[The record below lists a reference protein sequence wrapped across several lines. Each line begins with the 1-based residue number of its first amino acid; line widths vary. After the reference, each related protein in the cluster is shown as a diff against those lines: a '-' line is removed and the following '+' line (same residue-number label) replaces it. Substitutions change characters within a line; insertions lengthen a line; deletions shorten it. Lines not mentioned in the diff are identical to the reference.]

1 MSMFAKIGLPL
12 SCTGFGLILG
22 VCYERNKG
30 YFNFLPSENNF
41 LKANGRFKDDC
52 IKERFLSDSLQS
64 FIQFPT
70 VYASTQLS
78 KPRNRLQEILT
89 FGVPTFDP
97 LRPFEDHVV
106 LYDRRNRVPHW
117 VFEHIRKEHVE
128 KNDSVT
134 RQSSEFVED
143 PSIHPFFRAT
153 DSDYRGSGYDRG
165 HMAAASNHRHSQKAM
180 NDTFFFTNIAPQV
193 GKGFNRDVWNDLEKY
208 VRALARKHKN
218 VYVCTGPL
226 YLPRVEPD
234 GKLYVKYEVIGKN
247 NVSVPT
253 HFFKV
258 VVMETEKG
266 EFAMN
271 SFVIP
276 NQPFPKNTPLKNFL
290 VPLETIERA
299 AGFLI
304 FDGVPKQ
311 RLRIINGKNV

>member
-1 MSMFAKIGLPL
+1 MSRFAKIGLPL

-30 YFNFLPSENNF
+30 HFNFLTSENI
-41 LKANGRFKDDC
+41 LKAEGRFKDDC
-52 IKERFLSDSLQS
+52 VKEQFLSDTLQS
-64 FIQFPT
+64 FFPT
-70 VYASTQLS
+70 VYASSQLI
-78 KPRNRLQEILT
+78 KPRSRLQEIFT
-89 FGVPTFDP
+89 FGEPSFDP

-128 KNDSVT
+128 KNENVT
-134 RQSSEFVED
+134 RPSGFTED
-143 PSIHPFFRAT
+143 QSIHPFFRAT

-180 NDTFFFTNIAPQV
+180 DDTFFFTNIAPQV
-193 GKGFNRDVWNDLEKY
+193 GKGFNRGVWKDLEKY
-208 VRALARKHKN
+208 VRVLARKHRN

-226 YLPRVEPD
+226 YLPRLEPD

-258 VVMETEKG
+258 VVMENEKG

-276 NQPFPKNTPLKNFL
+276 NQIFPKNTPLKNFE
-290 VPLETIERA
+290 VPVEEIEKA
-299 AGFLI
+299 AGFLL
-304 FDGVPKQ
+304 FEGVPKHK
-311 RLRIINGKNV
+311 LKKINENI